1 MLVSPFYDTA
11 PEHASERAM
20 ASYALLDSLHIP
32 YQRIEHEKAE
42 TMEVCAAVSDALG
55 VRICKNL
62 FLCNRQK
69 TSFYLLMMPGEKVF
83 KTKDLSKQL
92 GVARLSF
99 ASPELS
105 HQIGSSRLSFAPPEK
120 MEELLGCSP
129 GSASVLGLHNDSG
142 NAVRLVMDRDVYTA
156 PYFACHPCDNTQSLK
171 FKTEDLLNVLL
182 PKIGHEPIIV
192 DL

>member
-42 TMEVCAAVSDALG
+42 TMEVCA
-55 VRICKNL
+55 
-62 FLCNRQK
+62 
-69 TSFYLLMMPGEKVF
+69 
-83 KTKDLSKQL
+83 
-92 GVARLSF
+92 
-99 ASPELS
+99 
-105 HQIGSSRLSFAPPEK
+105 RLSFAPPEK

-192 DL
+192 EL

>member
-1 MLVSPFYDTA
+1 
-11 PEHASERAM
+11 
-20 ASYALLDSLHIP
+20 
-32 YQRIEHEKAE
+32 
-42 TMEVCAAVSDALG
+42 
-55 VRICKNL
+55 
-62 FLCNRQK
+62 
-69 TSFYLLMMPGEKVF
+69 
-83 KTKDLSKQL
+83 
-92 GVARLSF
+92 
-99 ASPELS
+99 
-105 HQIGSSRLSFAPPEK
+105 

-142 NAVRLVMDRDVYTA
+142 NAVRLVMDRDVYAA

>member
-62 FLCNRQK
+62 FLCNRQQ
-69 TSFYLLMMPGEKVF
+69 TSFYLLTMPEDKPF
-83 KTKDLSKQL
+83 HTKD
-92 GVARLSF
+92 
-99 ASPELS
+99 LS
-105 HQIGSSRLSFAPPEK
+105 HQIGS
-120 MEELLGCSP
+120 
-129 GSASVLGLHNDSG
+129 
-142 NAVRLVMDRDVYTA
+142 DRDVYTA

-192 DL
+192 EL

>member
-62 FLCNRQK
+62 FLCNRQQ
-69 TSFYLLMMPGEKVF
+69 TSFYLLTMPEDKPF
-83 KTKDLSKQL
+83 HTKD
-92 GVARLSF
+92 
-99 ASPELS
+99 LS

-129 GSASVLGLHNDSG
+129 RSASVLGLHNDSG

>member
-1 MLVSPFYDTA
+1 MEELDI
-11 PEHASERAM
+11 R
-20 ASYALLDSLHIP
+20 ALL
-32 YQRIEHEKAE
+32 
-42 TMEVCAAVSDALG
+42 ALPVFQG
-55 VRICKNL
+55 VFEQN
-62 FLCNRQK
+62 
-69 TSFYLLMMPGEKVF
+69 
-83 KTKDLSKQL
+83 
-92 GVARLSF
+92 
-99 ASPELS
+99 
-105 HQIGSSRLSFAPPEK
+105 

-192 DL
+192 EL